1 MPSARRV
8 GTYRRLI
15 VVLFVFLA
23 ACTEDAPPTV
33 LVETTV
39 PRPVERTIGW
49 DGETLRL
56 AVLADLSGVGAALER
71 GACLRQPLAAV
82 PAWLGT
88 ACKLRTSRGKSRAP
102 TRNF

>member
-56 AVLADLSGVGAALER
+56 AVLADLSGVGAALD
-71 GACLRQPLAAV
+71 RQRVAGVETFWADVFAA
-82 PAWLGT
+82 PMI
-88 ACKLRTSRGKSRAP
+88 
-102 TRNF
+102 